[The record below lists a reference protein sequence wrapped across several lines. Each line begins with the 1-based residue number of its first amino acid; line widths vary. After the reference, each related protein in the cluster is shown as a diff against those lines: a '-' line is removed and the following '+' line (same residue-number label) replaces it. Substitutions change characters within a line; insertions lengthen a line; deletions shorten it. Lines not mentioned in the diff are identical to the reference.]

1 MPLFRRSL
9 SEYLFRRFALKL
21 YSKNLLLDM
30 QLQAKKETLEYINN
44 SIEDDAVYF
53 QNHKDLILYAVSNVR
68 EQGLFME
75 FGVARGKSI
84 RWIAEKAPK
93 KIIHGFD
100 SFEGIPEA
108 WNGNIA
114 GTFHRRGKLPKVPEN
129 VKLHIG
135 MFDETLPTFMENHD
149 NDDIAFLH
157 VDCDLYS
164 STKTIFDITG
174 EHIKTGTIIL
184 FDDYYNYP
192 NWKKHEF
199 RGFKEFVEENKIQY
213 EHIAY
218 SVTGQQVAV
227 RILENPTFKNKPAP
241 QED

>member
-9 SEYLFRRFALKL
+9 SEYLFRKFALKL
-21 YSKNLLLDM
+21 FSKNLLLDM
-30 QLQAKKETLEYINN
+30 QLQAKKETLEYINQH
-44 SIEDDAVYF
+44 IEDEAVYF
-53 QNHKDLILYAVSNVR
+53 QNHKSLILFALDNVK
-68 EQGLFME
+68 EQGLYLE

-84 RWIAEKAPK
+84 RWIAEKESK
-93 KIIHGFD
+93 KVIHGFD
-100 SFEGIPEA
+100 SFEGIPES

-114 GTFHRRGKLPKVPEN
+114 GTFHRRGNLPKVPDN

-135 MFDETLPTFMENHD
+135 LFADSLPPFIESHK

-164 STKTIFDITG
+164 ATKTIFEYTG
-174 EHIKTGTIIL
+174 EYIKPGAIIL

-192 NWKKHEF
+192 NWKKHEY
-199 RGFKEFVEENKIQY
+199 RAFKEFVEANNIKY
-213 EHIAY
+213 EHISY

-227 RILENPTFKNKPAP
+227 KIIENPLFDNK
-241 QED
+241 